1 MPKICSFK
9 NQFELNDV
17 AQHEFTVL
25 TAVWTCCDLI
35 YSVIR
40 PAQSKASSVALLLA
54 ISEPL
59 VKWQN
64 HFTHLELFLWQGN
77 ALPRVSHFRQFHL
90 FLPSAAGPV
99 RTRHRLSFVSLLPQ
113 FPAFPL
119 KTVQTFKRFWGGVE
133 VNGDDWC
140 QGFCWLS
147 MGGLDDYKLATWLIC
162 GSTRIKEIHLSAL
175 EPQEQFRLANKFQ
188 WMNHIF
194 GWIVCFIFK
203 IHFKSF
209 YKIWKNF
216 IIFRIWF
223 FKKFVFQY
231 STIWQRC
238 VYFVDSC
245 ALFQDRNGSVRLHL

>member
-1 MPKICSFK
+1 MALWKYVKVFKMLVVLLCSNLHKVNFFEVDMFK

-99 RTRHRLSFVSLLPQ
+99 RVWHGIAFHSCHFCPNFLR
-113 FPAFPL
+113 FP
-119 KTVQTFKRFWGGVE
+119 
-133 VNGDDWC
+133 
-140 QGFCWLS
+140 
-147 MGGLDDYKLATWLIC
+147 
-162 GSTRIKEIHLSAL
+162 
-175 EPQEQFRLANKFQ
+175 
-188 WMNHIF
+188 
-194 GWIVCFIFK
+194 
-203 IHFKSF
+203 
-209 YKIWKNF
+209 
-216 IIFRIWF
+216 
-223 FKKFVFQY
+223 
-231 STIWQRC
+231 
-238 VYFVDSC
+238 
-245 ALFQDRNGSVRLHL
+245 